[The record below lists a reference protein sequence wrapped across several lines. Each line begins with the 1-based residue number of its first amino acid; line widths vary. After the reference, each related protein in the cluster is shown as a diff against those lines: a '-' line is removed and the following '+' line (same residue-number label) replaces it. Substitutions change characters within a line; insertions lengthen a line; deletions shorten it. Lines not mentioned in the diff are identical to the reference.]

1 MSRILN
7 RVINFIHEEL
17 FVLKRK
23 ASLKKP
29 SISTVPLNCKV
40 AKVASLLGD
49 TDPDQDHPKGTQPKR
64 NTIYKYLHPAL

>member
-40 AKVASLLGD
+40 AKAAFLLGD
-49 TDPDQDHPKGTQPKR
+49 TDPDQ
-64 NTIYKYLHPAL
+64 